1 MAKGRKSQLTLEQR
15 AKRDAAKRAKFV
27 EFAPVR
33 VEKALKAIRR
43 IEHLGSANYI
53 HRVDEAKAIVG
64 ALVYAV
70 EQVELAFAGSK
81 KDVPSF
87 KLPQQ

>member
-1 MAKGRKSQLTLEQR
+1 MAKGKRRQLTDTER
-15 AKRDAAKRAKFV
+15 AKRDAEKQSKFV
-27 EFAPVR
+27 ELAQVR
-33 VEKALKAIRR
+33 TEKALRSIRR

-53 HRVDEAKAIVG
+53 HTVDQAKAIVG

-70 EQVELAFAGSK
+70 EQVELALAGSK